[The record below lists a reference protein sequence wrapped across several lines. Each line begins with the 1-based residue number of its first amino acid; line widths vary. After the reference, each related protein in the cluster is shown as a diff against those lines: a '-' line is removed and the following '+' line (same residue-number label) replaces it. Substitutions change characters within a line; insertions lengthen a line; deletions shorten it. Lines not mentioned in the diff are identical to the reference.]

1 MTSKRERALSL
12 SKDKALN
19 EIYHWKH
26 VKGRTISKYIINS
39 IIFYQIQITYHTYLK
54 KNVDQYATA
63 KGYESD
69 DDATTELPQ
78 FMYCVENCIRRGDDW
93 TKNWIHYDQQD
104 LRDIV
109 MIVAFL
115 NKDNTNDEIK

>member
-1 MTSKRERALSL
+1 MASKRERASSL

-19 EIYHWKH
+19 EIYHWKY
-26 VKGRTISKYIINS
+26 VKGRAISKYMRMERT
-39 IIFYQIQITYHTYLK
+39 FYQIQITYHTHLK
-54 KNVDQYATA
+54 KNVDTSAIAY
-63 KGYESD
+63 GYESF

-104 LRDIV
+104 LRNSV

-115 NKDNTNDEIK
+115 NKDGTNDEIK

>member
-1 MTSKRERALSL
+1 M
-12 SKDKALN
+12 
-19 EIYHWKH
+19 
-26 VKGRTISKYIINS
+26 GRT
-39 IIFYQIQITYHTYLK
+39 FYQIQITYQTHLK

-63 KGYESD
+63 KGYESF

-93 TKNWIHYDQQD
+93 TKNWINYDQQY
-104 LRDIV
+104 LRNSV

>member
-1 MTSKRERALSL
+1 MASKRERASSL

-19 EIYHWKH
+19 EIYHWKY
-26 VKGRTISKYIINS
+26 VKGRAISKYMRMERTFN
-39 IIFYQIQITYHTYLK
+39 QIHNHTHLK
-54 KNVDQYATA
+54 KNVDHSAIAY
-63 KGYESD
+63 GYESF

-78 FMYCVENCIRRGDDW
+78 FMYCVENCIRRGYDW

-104 LRDIV
+104 LRNSV

-115 NKDNTNDEIK
+115 NKDGTNDEIK

>member
-12 SKDKALN
+12 SKDNALN

-26 VKGRTISKYIINS
+26 VKGRAISKYTRMGIT
-39 IIFYQIQITYHTYLK
+39 FYQIQIRYRTLK
-54 KNVDQYATA
+54 KSVDQYATA
-63 KGYESD
+63 KGYQSD
-69 DDATTELPQ
+69 DDAKRELPQ